1 MTPTSSLVYTRLNDT
16 IQATYEGYENNV
28 LIDSGTLQVYG
39 YMIGTGSYTSIS
51 SIRNANPTSN
61 ERVPS
66 AFDNTWTGGAVNI
79 PAIHIDEQEGLG
91 VVMAVAPCAF
101 YGINDITSITFE
113 TLTGDYVDEWEENGT
128 SYKYITHFSRTIGVT
143 TIGSRA
149 FQTLASPVENTLTS
163 VHLPSTLTYIGM
175 YNFARRIAL
184 ETINFE
190 DCTSL
195 SFNNSD
201 YYQGTGI
208 LLGCTS
214 LTKITIPAQI
224 SYLGTQFCA
233 ECSGLESIKVLA
245 TTPPQLAGTT
255 ENTPFYNSTCP
266 IYVPE
271 ASVSSYKQDWSIYSS
286 RIQPIFQP
294 YMSVG
299 NTPIDKI
306 DIFSSLGDVG
316 IKVYVGDGDDGILVY
331 SRNKPVPVTSSL
343 VFTYSSTDQ
352 CYIVGTDYTS
362 LSSIISDSNAST
374 VGGTSGSGLDN
385 TWTGGDVIIPESY
398 DDGTHGELPVKGIAC
413 RAFAGYN
420 DITSVLIPYT
430 MATIGAVAFASFS
443 STGIDTTMTS
453 FVFEKDS
460 NNQTSIE
467 FIGRNAF
474 QYRTGLSSIEIPNT
488 VTEIGN
494 ALFYGCTGLT
504 SLTIPSSVS
513 TIGYIFAY
521 GCTGLTRVNIYSTQT
536 NKRVTTRS
544 SSYCWFWNCSSSC
557 IVHIPSNVSNP
568 QSTYGS
574 YWRYYNN
581 YNQLTYYADL

>member
-79 PAIHIDEQEGLG
+79 PAIHIDGQYGLG

-101 YGINDITSITFE
+101 YGINDITSVTFE
-113 TLTGDYVDEWEENGT
+113 TLTSDYETEWEVDGN
-128 SYKYITHFSRTIGVT
+128 SYKTIAHFPGTIGVT

-149 FQTLASPVENTLTS
+149 FQTLASPVENTMTS
-163 VHLPSTLTYIGM
+163 VTLPSTLTYMGI
-175 YNFARRIAL
+175 YNFARRTAL

-195 SFNNSD
+195 SFNSSD
-201 YYQGTGI
+201 YYQGSGI
-208 LLGCTS
+208 CLGCTS

-224 SYLGTQFCA
+224 TYLGSQFYTDCT
-233 ECSGLESIKVLA
+233 GLTSIKVLA
-245 TTPPQLAGTT
+245 TTPPTLYTSTT
-255 ENTPFYNSTCP
+255 ANTPFYNSTCP

-271 ASVSSYKQDWSIYSS
+271 ASVSSYKSSWSIYSS
-286 RIQPIFQP
+286 RIQAIPAFQP
-294 YMSVG
+294 YISVG

-316 IKVYVGDGDDGILVY
+316 VKVYVGDGDDGILVY
-331 SRNKPVPVTSSL
+331 SRNRPVPVTSSL
-343 VFTYSSTDQ
+343 VFTLSQDGTF
-352 CYIVGTDYTS
+352 YIVGTGYTS
-362 LSSIISDSNAST
+362 IVDIRSDTN
-374 VGGTSGSGLDN
+374 GQYGTNGSGLDN
-385 TWTGGDVIIPESY
+385 TWQGGALVIPSEY
-398 DDGTHGELPVKGIAC
+398 EGLPVKAIAC
-413 RAFAGYN
+413 RAFYGVN
-420 DITSVLIPYT
+420 NITSVSIPPSIGVIGT
-430 MATIGAVAFASFS
+430 IAFATSSQIGA
-443 STGIDTTMTS
+443 DTTMTS

-460 NNQTSIE
+460 SNQTAIYY
-467 FIGRNAF
+467 IGNNAF
-474 QYRTGLSSIEIPNT
+474 QLRQGLTQIEIPES
-488 VTEIGN
+488 VLQIGN
-494 ALFYGCTGLT
+494 SAFINCTGLT

-513 TIGYIFAY
+513 DIGYSFAY
-521 GCTGLTRVNIYSTQT
+521 GCTGLTRVNIYSTYT
-536 NKRVTTRS
+536 SKKVTSKS

-557 IVHIPSNVSNP
+557 VIHIPSSVSSAT
-568 QSTYGS
+568 STYGT
-574 YWRYYNN
+574 YWRYYSSSG
-581 YNQLTYYADL
+581 QLSYTADL